1 MKQYHTKLKIRAGFK
16 DGLTYDLT
24 TNHNGS
30 ISSRTNKT
38 RQQQKKITEQ
48 QQKKLSCIIILFN

>member
-1 MKQYHTKLKIRAGFK
+1 M
-16 DGLTYDLT
+16 DGLTYDL

-38 RQQQKKITEQ
+38 STAAKKKITEQ
-48 QQKKLSCIIILFN
+48 QQKKTLMHYSLSPNGRDEKLSLKIIL